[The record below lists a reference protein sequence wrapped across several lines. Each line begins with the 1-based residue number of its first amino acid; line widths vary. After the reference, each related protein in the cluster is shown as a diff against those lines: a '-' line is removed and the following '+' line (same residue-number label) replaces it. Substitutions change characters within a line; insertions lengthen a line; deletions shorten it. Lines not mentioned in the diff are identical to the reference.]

1 MKVQNNDQFAINGN
15 QVEQQYILNLK
26 PLNTL
31 NIEKKLKQF
40 KNRLCTLNNNE
51 FSIHLNY

>member
-26 PLNTL
+26 PVNTL

-40 KNRLCTLNNNE
+40 KNRLCTLNSNE